1 MKKSSFEDITFE
13 TSKPQSIW
21 ERPVPILIEG
31 DTVHAYISDQIDYP
45 FNYDELTHTLLYIV
59 THKNVV
65 VLHINTP
72 GGLIDSANQIADAM
86 LHTQART
93 VAHLTGTV
101 ASAGTMLTMHADE
114 LHISNGCGFMI
125 HNYSSGI
132 QGKGHEIKAQQNFVD
147 NELNT
152 YFRQIYGG
160 FLTDNEIRAVINGK
174 DMWMNRDEVLTRWKN
189 RKFSRNHPQPEVV
202 SAPVVKRG
210 RPRKVVV

>member
-1 MKKSSFEDITFE
+1 MRKANFEEITFE
-13 TSKPQSIW
+13 TPKPQSVW
-21 ERPVPILIEG
+21 ERPVPILVEDNVI
-31 DTVHAYISDQIDYP
+31 HAYISDQIDYP
-45 FNYDELTHTLLYIV
+45 FNYDELTHTLLYRAAEGS
-59 THKNVV
+59 TV

-86 LHTQART
+86 TKSKAHV

-114 LHISNGCGFMI
+114 IIVSNGCSFMI

-147 NELNT
+147 SELNI

-160 FLTDNEIRAVINGK
+160 FLTDSEIRSVINGK
-174 DMWMNRDEVLTRWKN
+174 DMWMGRDEILARWAN
-189 RKFSRNHPQPEVV
+189 RRYLRPTLAIEPPP
-202 SAPVVKRG
+202 ATPAKRG
-210 RPRKVVV
+210 RPRKNPA